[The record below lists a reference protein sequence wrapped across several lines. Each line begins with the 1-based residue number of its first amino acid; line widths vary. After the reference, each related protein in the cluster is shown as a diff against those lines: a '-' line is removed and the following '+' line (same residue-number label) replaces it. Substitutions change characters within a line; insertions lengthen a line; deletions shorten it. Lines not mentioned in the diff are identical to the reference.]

1 MAALKGILLTMSIN
15 NMKGIFLTLLATLF
29 AAGAATGVIMMYA
42 IAIIIDNAKWILL
55 CGTALLI
62 ASWYA

>member
-42 IAIIIDNAKWILL
+42 IIIDNAKWILL